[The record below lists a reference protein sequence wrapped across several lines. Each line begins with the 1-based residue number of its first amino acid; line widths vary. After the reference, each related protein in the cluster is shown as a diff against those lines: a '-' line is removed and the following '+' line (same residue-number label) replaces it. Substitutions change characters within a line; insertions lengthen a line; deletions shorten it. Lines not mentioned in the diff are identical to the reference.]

1 MSIFDEI
8 VINRKLED
16 DTIITKSINLS
27 LLREYNNNSKPE
39 DLLGQVGLLKI
50 NGYQFKNFLGG
61 GQAAMT
67 ALYENEKNE
76 KCVFKF
82 LFSPRNNDEYQ
93 NFVSEYG
100 SLLKLEYTKIK
111 YIATPKII
119 VKFTQVNKFPVY
131 YFGIEYINGTTL
143 KEIIENDPLP
153 WEWKKAMNIAQRIS
167 LALYEVNMNR
177 IIHRDLHPGNIIIL
191 NDQDGCT
198 INKKYKID
206 EEDSFVRI
214 VDFGNKVNWGG
225 ELFGDIYNGDAFRF
239 EGAITS
245 WSPEYVLDRERT
257 NDIAQD
263 IWSLG
268 VITFY
273 LLTGKYPINV
283 SSISDMLKKYRHL
296 HIHIDYH
303 LLSNTPHS
311 LYYIIK
317 RMLESNPDQRIGT
330 GPLSGALS
338 EIVHTD
344 LLNEKEEDVIYR
356 LKNFGNLGDPLE
368 DIY

>member
-8 VINRKLED
+8 VINKKLED

-39 DLLGQVGLLKI
+39 DLLCQVGLLKI

-67 ALYENEKNE
+67 ALYENENNE

-82 LFSPRNNDEYQ
+82 LFTPRNNDEYQ

-100 SLLKLEYTKIK
+100 SLLKLTY
-111 YIATPKII
+111 
-119 VKFTQVNKFPVY
+119 NKFPVY
-131 YFGIEYINGTTL
+131 YFGIEYIDGTTL

-153 WEWKKAMNIAQRIS
+153 WEWGKAMNIAQRIS
-167 LALYEVNMNR
+167 LALYEVNMNI

-191 NDQDGCT
+191 NDKDGCT

-206 EEDSFVRI
+206 EKDPFVRI
-214 VDFGNKVNWGG
+214 IDFGNKVNWGG

-257 NDIAQD
+257 NDIVQD

-273 LLTGKYPINV
+273 LLTGKYPIDV
-283 SSISDMLKKYRHL
+283 SSISDMLKKYRL
-296 HIHIDYH
+296 LSIHIDYH
-303 LLSNTPHS
+303 LLSNTPRP

-344 LLNEKEEDVIYR
+344 LLNKKEEDAIYR